1 MQRDRERQ
9 KCTGSLS
16 GRKETPISYTA
27 EQRETL
33 RRGLRILARL
43 IVRMHMRRQLTGRRA
58 GSESKDKDHA
68 P

>member
-9 KCTGSLS
+9 KCTGSRG
-16 GRKETPISYTA
+16 GRKDTPISYTD

-43 IVRMHMRRQLTGRRA
+43 IVRAHLRGQLPVHQPEPG
-58 GSESKDKDHA
+58 EKE
-68 P
+68 